1 LKKARNQTTNNNTQT
16 KSRFVHQFFPV
27 NSSEKK
33 NKLKM
38 IYAFKALIQLLL
50 VVSVLSVITF
60 PLQKKPDREF
70 VAGLLARAA
79 KGQK

>member
-1 LKKARNQTTNNNTQT
+1 
-16 KSRFVHQFFPV
+16 
-27 NSSEKK
+27 
-33 NKLKM
+33 M